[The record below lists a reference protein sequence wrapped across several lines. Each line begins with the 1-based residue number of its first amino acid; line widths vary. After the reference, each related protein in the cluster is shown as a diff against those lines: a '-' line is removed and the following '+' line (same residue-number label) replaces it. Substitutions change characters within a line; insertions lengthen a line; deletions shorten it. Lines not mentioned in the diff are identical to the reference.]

1 MSRKFANASALLN
14 YLLDR
19 CEAGTES
26 PFAYPDY
33 GSLPTIAEIDAFV
46 KAISAAERIG
56 GVAIVHATGRR
67 RGEIKLVRLAD
78 RAALYAHLGRTPSRE
93 IADGAKE
100 EMLEGLTIH
109 PSLRETALRVVDAW
123 SRNLTWCHI
132 ASKDVSSMRTALELA
147 QAIIEQRHLG
157 LDYRTFSRRIT
168 GNSKALERLEA
179 AVLRLVGS
187 VVDLP
192 PGGSG
197 RAILSMLG
205 LERFGPPLLLSGALT
220 LDGSAVS
227 PSLPY
232 IGIPPNEIERVAVSR
247 VPAYVLTIEN
257 FASFNRHVIEADPER
272 SGLVLYVGGYPS
284 LATQN
289 ALRVIAAMLPADV
302 PFFHWSDIDPH
313 GTWIFRTIERTIN
326 RRLLPH
332 LMSCELA
339 EKLGEVPVRVV
350 RLQVGE
356 ASESM
361 ISDLVDYFSRPEAKT
376 LEQEEIDPIIP
387 EPARHVLI

>member
-1 MSRKFANASALLN
+1 
-14 YLLDR
+14 
-19 CEAGTES
+19 
-26 PFAYPDY
+26 
-33 GSLPTIAEIDAFV
+33 
-46 KAISAAERIG
+46 
-56 GVAIVHATGRR
+56 
-67 RGEIKLVRLAD
+67 
-78 RAALYAHLGRTPSRE
+78 
-93 IADGAKE
+93 
-100 EMLEGLTIH
+100 
-109 PSLRETALRVVDAW
+109 
-123 SRNLTWCHI
+123 
-132 ASKDVSSMRTALELA
+132 
-147 QAIIEQRHLG
+147 
-157 LDYRTFSRRIT
+157 
-168 GNSKALERLEA
+168 
-179 AVLRLVGS
+179 
-187 VVDLP
+187 
-192 PGGSG
+192 
-197 RAILSMLG
+197 

-257 FASFNRHVIEADPER
+257 FASFNRHVIEADAER

-339 EKLGEVPVRVV
+339 EKLGEVPVRVA

-376 LEQEEIDPIIP
+376 LEQEEIDPVIP